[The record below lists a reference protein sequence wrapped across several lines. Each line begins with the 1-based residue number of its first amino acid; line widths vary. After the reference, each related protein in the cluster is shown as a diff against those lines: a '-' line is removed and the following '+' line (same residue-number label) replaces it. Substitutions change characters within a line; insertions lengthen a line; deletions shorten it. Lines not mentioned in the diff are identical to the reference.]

1 MTSSSDKLHSAFT
14 KFRALLG
21 VFLSTNSRGRLVL
34 IRRVT
39 TPLRTR
45 NVRSAPPAPSGKV
58 VWVVTMSLDGFVTGP
73 QDSME
78 WVFDS
83 PETNPAIE
91 EVIRTTGAV
100 LSGRLSYDAGQHAGH
115 SELREVFGG
124 GWKGPQFV
132 MTHPSNKPSANGLL
146 NGDLLGAVATALAAA
161 DGRNVNIIGT
171 HLARECIAAG
181 LIDEIVAF
189 IAPIL
194 LGDGVRVFDTPGGP
208 PIVMEPVGLVRAGRV
223 AMLRLRVVS
232 PR

>member
-1 MTSSSDKLHSAFT
+1 M
-14 KFRALLG
+14 
-21 VFLSTNSRGRLVL
+21 
-34 IRRVT
+34 IRRMA
-39 TPLRTR
+39 TPLRCR
-45 NVRSAPPAPSGKV
+45 DVRSAPTSPSGKV

-73 QDSME
+73 DSLE

-83 PETNPAIE
+83 PETNPVIE

-100 LSGRLSYDAGQHAGH
+100 LSGRLSYDAGQHAGRA
-115 SELREVFGG
+115 ELREVFGG
-124 GWKGPQFV
+124 GWTGPQFV
-132 MTHPSNKPSANGLL
+132 LTHPSNKQSANGLL
-146 NGDLLGAVATALAAA
+146 DGDLLAAVATALAAA
-161 DGRNVNIIGT
+161 DGKNVNIIGT
-171 HLARECIAAG
+171 DLAKTCIEAG

-208 PIVMEPVGLVRAGRV
+208 PIVMEHAGLARAGRV